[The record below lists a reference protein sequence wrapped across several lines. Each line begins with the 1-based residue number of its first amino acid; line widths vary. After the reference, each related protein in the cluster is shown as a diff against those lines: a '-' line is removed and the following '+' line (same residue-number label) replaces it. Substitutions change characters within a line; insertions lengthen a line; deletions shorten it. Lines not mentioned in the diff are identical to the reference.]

1 MDNNRLPAAGGL
13 RKKLFLLCSL
23 LVIIASMAFALIGI
37 LQLRASARV
46 AAETI
51 EVARKVSEKRAK
63 RAKRFMRETFLDQNS
78 TGQFFSLM

>member
-37 LQLRASARV
+37 LQLRDAQYDHPGGKERG
-46 AAETI
+46 
-51 EVARKVSEKRAK
+51 R
-63 RAKRFMRETFLDQNS
+63 
-78 TGQFFSLM
+78 